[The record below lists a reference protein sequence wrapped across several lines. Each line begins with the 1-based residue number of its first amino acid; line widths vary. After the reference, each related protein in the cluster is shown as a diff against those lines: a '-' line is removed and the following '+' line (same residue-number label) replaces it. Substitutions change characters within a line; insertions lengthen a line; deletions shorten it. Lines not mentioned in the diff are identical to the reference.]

1 MTIDIHWNDNDI
13 MDAAIGFNY
22 YQMNEIRE
30 YMNLIKAETIQDAVM
45 TAIKIA
51 KNTNGKGGDI
61 YGLE

>member
-1 MTIDIHWNDNDI
+1 MTIDVHWNNNDI

-45 TAIKIA
+45 TAIKVA
-51 KNTNGKGGDI
+51 KNINIKEVNI